1 MSPNTP
7 PKALSI
13 PELEQVY
20 DQLATAIDAVGP
32 DKTEHFLVKLA
43 LMNANALADGGN
55 VARQWMLQALADPDV
70 VDGMGLFVGNVPWD
84 RGEKDIT
91 FTGFGIDPA

>member
-43 LMNANALADGGN
+43 LMNANALADPA
-55 VARQWMLQALADPDV
+55 VFQAHIEAALQDL
-70 VDGMGLFVGNVPWD
+70 
-84 RGEKDIT
+84 
-91 FTGFGIDPA
+91 

>member
-43 LMNANALADGGN
+43 LMNAS
-55 VARQWMLQALADPDV
+55 ALADPD
-70 VDGMGLFVGNVPWD
+70 LFQAH
-84 RGEKDIT
+84 
-91 FTGFGIDPA
+91 IDAARRDL